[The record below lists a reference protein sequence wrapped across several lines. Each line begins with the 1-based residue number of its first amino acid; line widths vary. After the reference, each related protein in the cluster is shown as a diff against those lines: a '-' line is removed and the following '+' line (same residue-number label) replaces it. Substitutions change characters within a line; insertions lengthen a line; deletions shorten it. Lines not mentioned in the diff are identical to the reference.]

1 MPTIAQ
7 DMGRG
12 YKRSL
17 VVSLVSLVI
26 GLPLG
31 LCGVM
36 STLLLVTTYD
46 FQPWTL
52 VVAALMWIGPFGIAA
67 ALFVASIRRR
77 TRKLDALF
85 APLGLEGT
93 AYMSYFRQ
101 YHGTIY
107 GRQTAAFLW
116 RGPVLQI
123 EIETALGTRLGIT
136 EHQSDTDFF
145 AGIFGKQPL
154 ALAAPELSSLRVYA
168 ADEAWARALL
178 ADPLA
183 ADALRRLTRLGSS
196 VFTRQQV
203 ILRPGALFLM
213 LTGNRRLFGIDLTA
227 EQARL
232 WVDDLTRVLQVAEG
246 LPAPTVGAD
255 LSAAEQLALKM
266 RDRNPYFELWVGLG
280 IFGFFAVMG
289 IIIFAGVFLLTG
301 LTGP

>member
-1 MPTIAQ
+1 MPTITQ
-7 DMGRG
+7 DIGRG

-17 VVSLVSLVI
+17 VISLVSIVI

-36 STLLLVTTYD
+36 STLLLVTTFD

-67 ALFVASIRRR
+67 ALFVASVRRR

-85 APLGLEGT
+85 VPLGLEGT

-101 YHGTIY
+101 YHGTVY
-107 GRQTAAFLW
+107 GRQIAAFLW

-123 EIETALGTRLGIT
+123 EIGTALGTRLGIT

-145 AGIFGKQPL
+145 AGIFGKQSL

-168 ADEAWARALL
+168 ADEVWARALL

-213 LTGNRRLFGIDLTA
+213 LTGNKRLFGIDITA
-227 EQARL
+227 EQAKL
-232 WVDDLTRVLQVAEG
+232 WVDDLMRVLQVAET
-246 LPAPTVGAD
+246 LPAPSVVTD

-266 RDRNPYFELWVGLG
+266 RNRNPYSEIWLGLG
-280 IFGFFAVMG
+280 ILGFFIVIS
-289 IIIFAGVFLLTG
+289 IIVFAGVFLFTG
-301 LTGP
+301 LAGP